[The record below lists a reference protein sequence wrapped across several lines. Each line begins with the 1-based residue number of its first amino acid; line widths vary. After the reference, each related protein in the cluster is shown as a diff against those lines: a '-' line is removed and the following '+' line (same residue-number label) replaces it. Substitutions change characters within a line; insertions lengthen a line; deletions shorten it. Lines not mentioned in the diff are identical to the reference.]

1 MNKTDL
7 VAAVATKTGLTK
19 KATEETV
26 NAVLDTIEEEL
37 KKGGKIQL
45 IGFGTFEVRSRKPRQ
60 GRNPQ
65 KPEQT
70 VPIPASKA
78 PVFKAGKALKD
89 SVNE

>member
-7 VAAVATKTGLTK
+7 VAAVAKKTGLTK

-26 NAVLDTIEEEL
+26 NAVLDSIVEEL

-45 IGFGTFEVRSRKPRQ
+45 IGFGTFEVRPRKSRQ

-70 VPIPASKA
+70 VTIPESKA